1 MREKKWV
8 RRSLGKLS
16 QSLEKRGFKAS
27 AMTVRRL
34 LNEAGYSLKVN
45 RKENTETHPDR
56 DRQFRY
62 MAQVKRLFLK
72 AGYPVISV
80 DMKKKELV
88 GNFKN
93 AGQTWA
99 QEAERVNVHDFR
111 SDATG
116 LAAPYGIYDLLN
128 NLGYVYV
135 GTSADTAELAVD
147 AIVWWWESEDRPHF
161 PDEDKLLILCDA
173 GGSNGYR
180 PRLWKTQLQEQLA
193 DRLGIEVMICHYP
206 TGASKW
212 NPIEH
217 RLFSYISINW
227 AGKPLRTF
235 EILLG
240 YIRSTTTETGLRVK
254 ATLSHKVYQKRI
266 KVSDKEMTTLNLT
279 RRNICPQWNYVI
291 KPRVASP

>member
-1 MREKKWV
+1 MSEKKWV
-8 RRSLGKLS
+8 RRSLRKLS
-16 QSLEKRGFKAS
+16 QALRDGGCLAS

-34 LNEAGYSLKVN
+34 LREADYSLKAN
-45 RKENTETHPDR
+45 RKESAASHPER

-62 MAQVKRLFLK
+62 IAQVKRLFIE

-80 DMKKKELV
+80 DMKKKELI
-88 GNFKN
+88 GDFKN
-93 AGQTWA
+93 QGQTWC

-111 SDATG
+111 SDAIG

-147 AIVWWWESEDRPHF
+147 AIVWWWKSEDRPHF
-161 PDEDKLLILCDA
+161 LNEGKLLILCDA

-180 PRLWKTQLQEQLA
+180 LRLWKRQLQEQLA

-206 TGASKW
+206 TGTSKW

-217 RLFSYISINW
+217 RLFSYISMNW

-235 EILLG
+235 ETLLS
-240 YIRSTTTETGLRVK
+240 YIRNTITETGLRVK
-254 ATLSHKVYQKRI
+254 ATLSRKVYQKRI
-266 KVSDKEMTTLNLT
+266 KISDKEMATLNLT
-279 RRNICPQWNYVI
+279 RRKVCPQWNYVI
-291 KPRVASP
+291 KPRAASP